1 MNFLNGMW
9 LTKEGCSIHKAAQAY
24 QVEWDGIQMRCV
36 VPTRPIHGRG
46 DTLNLPV
53 LSVAFSS
60 PRKDIITCTAVHHK
74 GSVQTKA
81 DFVKYIQSTDVI
93 YEETED
99 TCSLQSGDT
108 KVSVSRTG
116 PWRIEYSYKDRV
128 LTASEDGGLAHIN
141 YNGCSYLREMLNM
154 DVDETIYGLGE
165 RFTAFV
171 KNGQRVICRN
181 EDGGTCT
188 PQAYKNIP
196 FYMSSRG
203 YGLFVDTP
211 ATVEFEIGTEVV
223 SKLQFSVKE
232 ERVTYHVCGGSDM
245 QQALSGY
252 TALTG
257 RTARL
262 PAWSFGLWLS
272 TSFTTNYDEETAGG
286 MIDGMLQRDIPLDVF
301 HYDCF
306 WMKGFQWCNFAFDSD
321 TFPDPEGML
330 KRNHARGLKNC
341 VWINPYIAQLSPL
354 FDEAADK
361 GYLLRRPDGSVW
373 QWDLWQAG
381 MGIVDFTNPDACTW
395 YKEKLRTLLDMGVDC
410 FKTDF
415 GERIPEDVVYFNG
428 SDAHRMHNYYTYL
441 YNKTVFTLLEETRG
455 TGEAVLF
462 ARSATVG
469 CAQFPLHWG
478 GDSNGTYVSMAESLR
493 GGLSLGMSG
502 FAFWSHDIGGFE
514 TEASCD
520 VFKRWIAFGLF
531 SSHSRLHGSNGYRVP
546 WAYDEE
552 SCDVLRHFTKLKLS
566 LMPYLYASAIQSCQT
581 GLPMMRSMALSF
593 SEDRAC
599 RYIDTQYMLGDSL
612 LVAPVFRADGSASFY
627 LPGDG
632 WTELA
637 TGKTWTGGW
646 HEKHC
651 DFYSLPLFVR
661 PGTLLC
667 TNSTPTQSAA
677 YDYMQNLQITLYS
690 LSEGQSVQAAVYSL
704 DGSLRCNIEAL
715 RGGTEITV
723 RTDNTPSDIHI
734 LCGMQSILMPKGAT
748 TLTLLVEP
756 PADGQCAVRGC

>member
-9 LTKEGCSIHKAAQAY
+9 LTKEGCVIQKAAQAY
-24 QVEWDGIQMRCV
+24 SVTWDGAQMHCI
-36 VPTRPIHGRG
+36 VPTRPIHDRG

-60 PRKDIITCTAVHHK
+60 PRRDIITCTVVHHK
-74 GSVQTKA
+74 GFVATQT
-81 DFVKYIQSTDVI
+81 DFVKYVQDTAVVF
-93 YEETED
+93 EETED
-99 TCSLQSGDT
+99 CYSLQSGDT

-116 PWRIEYSYKDRV
+116 PWRVVYTYQGRV
-128 LTASEDGGLAHIN
+128 LTASEEGSLAHIA

-196 FYMSSRG
+196 FYLSSSG
-203 YGLFVDTP
+203 YGVFVDTP
-211 ATVEFEIGTEVV
+211 ASVEFEIGTEVV
-223 SKLQFSVKE
+223 SKLQFSVE
-232 ERVTYHVCGGSDM
+232 EECVTYHVCGGRDM
-245 QQALSGY
+245 QQALSSY

-257 RTARL
+257 RAARL

-272 TSFTTNYDEETAGG
+272 TSFTTNYDEETTGG
-286 MIDGMLQRDIPLDVF
+286 MIDGMRKRDIPLDVF

-306 WMKGFQWCNFAFDSD
+306 WMKGFQWCDFAFDAD

-354 FDEAADK
+354 FDEAAQN

-395 YKEKLRTLLDMGVDC
+395 YREKLRALLDMGVDC

-415 GERIPEDVVYFNG
+415 GERIPEDVVYYNG
-428 SDAHRMHNYYTYL
+428 ANVHRMHNYYTYL

-455 TGEAVLF
+455 IGEAVLF

-493 GGLSLGMSG
+493 GGLSLGMCG

-514 TEASCD
+514 MESSSD

-531 SSHSRLHGSNGYRVP
+531 SSHSRLHGSKGYRVP

-552 SCDVLRHFTKLKLS
+552 SCEVLRHFTKLKLS
-566 LMPYLYASAIQSCQT
+566 LMPYLYAASVQSCET

-593 SEDRAC
+593 SQDRVC

-627 LPGDG
+627 LPGEG

-637 TGKTWTGGW
+637 TGKSWTGGW
-646 HEKHC
+646 HEKNC
-651 DFYSLPLFVR
+651 SYFDIPIFIR

-667 TNSTPTQSAA
+667 TNTTTTQSAV
-677 YDYMQNLQITLYS
+677 YDYLQNLQVSLYG
-690 LSEGQSVQAAVYSL
+690 LAEEHSVHTAVYGI
-704 DGSLRCNIEAL
+704 DGSLRCRIEAVR
-715 RGGTEITV
+715 RGAEITV
-723 RTDNTPSDIHI
+723 RTDQTPSNICI
-734 LCGMQSILMPKGAT
+734 ICGKQRFLLPKGTSSLTLMPEQLSDSQDSAKG
-748 TLTLLVEP
+748 
-756 PADGQCAVRGC
+756 